1 MAEKDRHAAADRV
14 RPVKT
19 AAKPKQMEH
28 LNRGLV
34 AVKTKKGVFLSWRLL
49 GTDLW
54 SKTKALYES
63 RGIEGSKRLFVHFQP
78 HEHPHYP
85 EYVERATEYA
95 GEAEPPEPIGS
106 AEVIKLLKDTSDQI
120 LFKKITP
127 EEGAA
132 KFRKEADAILK
143 RNQQ

>member
-1 MAEKDRHAAADRV
+1 MKSELSEEEK
-14 RPVKT
+14 KI
-19 AAKPKQMEH
+19 
-28 LNRGLV
+28 
-34 AVKTKKGVFLSWRLL
+34 F
-49 GTDLW
+49 
-54 SKTKALYES
+54 
-63 RGIEGSKRLFVHFQP
+63 
-78 HEHPHYP
+78 
-85 EYVERATEYA
+85 EYVERATAYA